1 MSKWRS
7 LLCMWLSTC
16 MVAPCTVHFHS
27 VLQNTYGSF
36 TCDCASGFTGSKCD
50 EEVDECES
58 GPCQNGA
65 TCYVSSTLLTD
76 QKLNYSTPLRTWSM
90 TMAVTVRLDSLAR
103 TVRQTSMSVTPFHVS
118 MEDIARY
125 HPSHCTNVRV
135 ASPGLHVCSCTLC

>member
-1 MSKWRS
+1 
-7 LLCMWLSTC
+7 MWLSTC

-76 QKLNYSTPLRTWSM
+76 KKTTLLHTSQDLVNDYGCHCAAGFTGKNCQTDINEC
-90 TMAVTVRLDSLAR
+90 DSF
-103 TVRQTSMSVTPFHVS
+103 PCFNGGHCEVS
-118 MEDIARY
+118 
-125 HPSHCTNVRV
+125 P
-135 ASPGLHVCSCTLC
+135 